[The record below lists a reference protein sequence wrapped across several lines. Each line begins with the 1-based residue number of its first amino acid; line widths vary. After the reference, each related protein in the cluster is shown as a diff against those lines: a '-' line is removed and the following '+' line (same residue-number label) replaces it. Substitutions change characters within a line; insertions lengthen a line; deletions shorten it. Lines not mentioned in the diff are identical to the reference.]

1 MNGRCDSR
9 IGEILL
15 QSLLVNGIFT
25 KGEHPCHL
33 DFFRQFLSPFGIVVH
48 EVDMHILEKTTLA
61 EDKVVIGSFSLR
73 FERTGSQPGQ
83 RVAAQG
89 LFTARSNGYDTQVKF
104 TSSTYQFKVHIIGQD
119 PPAMILSHNNFT
131 VKMEPIPFPSG
142 Q

>member
-15 QSLLVNGIFT
+15 QSLLVNGIFSQ
-25 KGEHPCHL
+25 EDHPCHL
-33 DFFRQFLSPFGIVVH
+33 EFFRQFLSPFGIVVH
-48 EVDMHILEKTTLA
+48 EVDIHILEKTTLA
-61 EDKVVIGSFSLR
+61 EDNVVIGSFSLR
-73 FERTGSQPGQ
+73 FDRTGSQPSH

-119 PPAMILSHNNFT
+119 PPAVILSHNNLT
-131 VKMEPIPFPSG
+131 VKMEPIPFPSA